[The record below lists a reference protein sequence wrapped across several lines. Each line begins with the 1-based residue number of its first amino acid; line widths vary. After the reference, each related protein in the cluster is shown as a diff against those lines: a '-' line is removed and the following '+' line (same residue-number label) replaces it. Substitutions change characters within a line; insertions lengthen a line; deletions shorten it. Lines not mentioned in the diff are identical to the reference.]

1 MNFYCTTLLYNTLT
15 MEKNT
20 HKQNALSLKVKM
32 EILQAINK
40 DGQTKAEICI
50 KFSIPNF
57 TLLIIKNND
66 ILIKNY
72 EANKSEPDRK

>member
-1 MNFYCTTLLYNTLT
+1 MNFYCTALLYNTLT

-50 KFSIPNF
+50 KFSI
-57 TLLIIKNND
+57 IDNNKKQGYTHKK
-66 ILIKNY
+66 L
-72 EANKSEPDRK
+72 

>member
-1 MNFYCTTLLYNTLT
+1 

-57 TLLIIKNND
+57 TLLIIIKNRD